1 MSIGLIQHNKRPKRQ
16 GSSAYL
22 LLDSVFLSNFAL
34 VIKRITYYELG
45 KTFPTKGRKI
55 MVSLV
60 ISAVVVAALVAKAVS
75 VNNHIA
81 A

>member
-1 MSIGLIQHNKRPKRQ
+1 MNW
-16 GSSAYL
+16 
-22 LLDSVFLSNFAL
+22 
-34 VIKRITYYELG
+34 G
-45 KTFPTKGRKI
+45 KTFPIKCRKI